1 MKQQGFAWCPCC
13 QHHDFII
20 RGDIVAIRELI
31 KRDIELLPDEALDDL
46 RKYVLMQKFYFN
58 IFDNDTDYLNSIP
71 GMADKIISG
80 MQEPLSES
88 IPADMVEW

>member
-1 MKQQGFAWCPCC
+1 
-13 QHHDFII
+13 
-20 RGDIVAIRELI
+20 VAVRELI
-31 KRDIELLPDEALDDL
+31 KQDIELLPDEALEDL

-88 IPADMVEW
+88 IPADEVQW

>member
-1 MKQQGFAWCPCC
+1 M
-13 QHHDFII
+13 
-20 RGDIVAIRELI
+20 AIRELI